1 MLKIHQD
8 YLIDENGKKKA
19 VVVPFPEWQKIKEEL
34 EELDDIR
41 AYDKAKS
48 KPSEPIPFDE
58 AVQQIRKENHV
69 EL

>member
-8 YLIDENGKKKA
+8 YLIDENGNKKA
-19 VVVPFPEWQKIKEEL
+19 VVVPLSEWQKIKEEL

-41 AYDKAKS
+41 AYDQAKS

-58 AVQQIRKENHV
+58 AVQQIRKGKSS
-69 EL
+69 

>member
-8 YLIDENGKKKA
+8 YLIDEKGNKKA
-19 VVVPFPEWQKIKEEL
+19 VVVPLSEWQKIKEEL

-41 AYDKAKS
+41 AYDQAKS

-58 AVQQIRKENHV
+58 AVQQIRKGKSS
-69 EL
+69 

>member
-1 MLKIHQD
+1 MLRIHQD

-19 VVVPFPEWQKIKEEL
+19 VVVPFSEWQKIKEEL

-48 KPSEPIPFDE
+48 KSSEPIPFDE
-58 AVQQIRKENHV
+58 AVQQIRKGKSR
-69 EL
+69 

>member
-8 YLIDENGKKKA
+8 YLIDENGNKKA
-19 VVVPFPEWQKIKEEL
+19 VVVPLSEWQKIKEAL

-41 AYDKAKS
+41 AYDQAKS

-58 AVQQIRKENHV
+58 AVQQIRKGKSR
-69 EL
+69 

>member
-1 MLKIHQD
+1 MLRIHQD

-19 VVVPFPEWQKIKEEL
+19 VVVPFSEWQKIKEEL

-58 AVQQIRKENHV
+58 AVQQIRK
-69 EL
+69 

>member
-8 YLIDENGKKKA
+8 YLIDENGNKKA
-19 VVVPFPEWQKIKEEL
+19 VVVPLSEWQKIKEEL

-41 AYDKAKS
+41 AYDQAKS

-58 AVQQIRKENHV
+58 AIQQIRKGKSS
-69 EL
+69 

>member
-1 MLKIHQD
+1 MLRIHQD

-19 VVVPFPEWQKIKEEL
+19 VVVPFSEWQKIKEEL

-58 AVQQIRKENHV
+58 AVQQIRKRKPR
-69 EL
+69 

>member
-8 YLIDENGKKKA
+8 YLIDENGNKKA
-19 VVVPFPEWQKIKEEL
+19 VVVPFSEWQKIKEEL

-41 AYDKAKS
+41 AYDQAKS

-58 AVQQIRKENHV
+58 AVKQIRKGKSS
-69 EL
+69 